1 MRFRQA
7 AREVTMI
14 DAVVKNMV
22 VPVLLRFALAVVFI
36 YHGLSLVSPEK
47 QWGAGWMPE
56 ATPQPAAV
64 QLAVAWG
71 QLIGGIAMALGF
83 LTRLA
88 ALGLAIIMVGAIH
101 IVHWPHGFSILQRG
115 YEYNF
120 AIIVMCAAIFLLGG
134 GTLAVDRIWRVR
146 RRPLA
151 T

>member
-1 MRFRQA
+1 
-7 AREVTMI
+7 MI
-14 DAVVKNMV
+14 DSVVKNMV

-88 ALGLAIIMVGAIH
+88 ALGLAIIMVGAIYL
-101 IVHWPHGFSILQRG
+101 VHLPNGFDISSG
-115 YEYNF
+115 GFEYNF
-120 AIIVMCAAIFLLGG
+120 VLIVICAALLLTGG
-134 GTLAVDRIWRVR
+134 GSLAVERLFRLKPR
-146 RRPLA
+146 TPGR
-151 T
+151 